1 MRYRIN
7 YFKKDGGFITVG
19 DDFVEVLIRTF
30 ETPEELVSFS
40 ESLSNEFGFV
50 LLEKLQDGSYTSY
63 PNQ

>member
-7 YFKKDGGFITVG
+7 YFKKDGSFITVG
-19 DDFVEVLIRTF
+19 DDFAEVLIRTF

-50 LLEKLQDGSYTSY
+50 LLEKLEDGSYTSY
-63 PNQ
+63 PN